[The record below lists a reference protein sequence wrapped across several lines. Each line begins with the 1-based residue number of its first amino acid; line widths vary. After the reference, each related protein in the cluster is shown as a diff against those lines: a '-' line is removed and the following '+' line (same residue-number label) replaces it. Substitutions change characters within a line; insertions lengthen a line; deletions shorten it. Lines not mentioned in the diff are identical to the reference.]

1 MSNLYTLTLGKRVL
15 FVVKV
20 NNKTEGV
27 FTMSKEKEKA
37 VVTAPQSEEEK
48 KAEIKAMVDGLV
60 AKAKVALDEYM
71 KLDQEQIDKITKAMA
86 LAGLSAQM
94 ELAKMAV
101 EETGRGI
108 FEDKVT
114 KNIFSTEY
122 IWHSIKYEK
131 TVGVIEDNEDE
142 SYLEI
147 GEPLGIVAGVTPV
160 TNPTSTTMFK
170 SIICAKTRNPIIFG
184 FHPNAQKCS
193 VRAAEIVRDAAIK
206 AGAPENC
213 IQWIDHP
220 SIDATGFLMNHP
232 DVATIL
238 ATGGPGMVKAA
249 YSAGKPALGVGPGNT
264 PCYIEKSAKLEQAV
278 NDLVLSKSFDNG
290 MICASEQAAI
300 VDAEVYDK
308 FKALMIHN
316 GCYFAKP
323 DEVKKIQ
330 DVVINVEK
338 MAVQP
343 WVVGQ
348 YPWQIAEKAGITIP
362 KSTKVLCV
370 ELGGTNAEEYPLA
383 LEKLSPVLAVVKADD
398 REHALAMCEE
408 MLKHG
413 AGHTAVIHSSDNDL
427 IEQYGEDMRASRVV
441 VNSPASFGAIGD
453 VYNSIA
459 PSLTLGCGSYGKN
472 SVSENVTTKNLINR
486 KKVAKRR
493 LNMQWFKVPEKIYF
507 EPGSV
512 QYLAKMPDIHRVMIV
527 ADPGMV
533 QFHFVEKVLY
543 QLNKNATKP
552 VIEVFSEVEPDPDLT
567 TLKKGVEVMNRFQP
581 DTIIA
586 LGGGSAIDAS
596 KGMWLFYEYPDSDF
610 VGMAQKFLD
619 IRKRVYKFPKMGKKA
634 KLVAIPTTSGTG
646 SEVTSFAV
654 ISDKSKNMKYPL
666 ADYELTPDIAIID
679 PQFVMTLPRTSV
691 AFTGLDV
698 LTHAIEAYV
707 STLANDYT
715 DAMALH
721 AIKLVFKYL
730 PDSYAKADPLA
741 REKMHNASCIAGMA
755 FTNAFLGVNHSL
767 AHKLGGEFH
776 IPHGLANAYLL
787 PHVIEYNGEDTPTKF
802 AAWPKYDHY
811 IAPDRFKEIAVMLG
825 LVSATATNQEGVKA
839 LANAV
844 RDLMGKVNIP
854 LSIQEANKVWP
865 NTAIDATVYENAL
878 EDLAYKAFN
887 DQCTTA
893 NPRLPRIDELKKL
906 YRLAYYGKVE
916 D

>member
-1 MSNLYTLTLGKRVL
+1 MA
-15 FVVKV
+15 
-20 NNKTEGV
+20 
-27 FTMSKEKEKA
+27 KEK
-37 VVTAPQSEEEK
+37 TAPEAEAINNEEMINELVSNAK
-48 KAEIKAMVDGLV
+48 KALE
-60 AKAKVALDEYM
+60 EYM
-71 KLDQEQIDKITKAMA
+71 KLDQAQVDAITEAMA
-86 LAGLSAQM
+86 LAGLSAQG

-122 IWHSIKYEK
+122 IWHSIKHEK
-131 TVGVIEDNEDE
+131 TVGVIDDNVDE

-147 GEPLGIVAGVTPV
+147 AEPVGIVCGVTPT
-160 TNPTSTTMFK
+160 TNPTSTTLFK
-170 SIICAKTRNPIIFG
+170 AIICAKTRNPIIFG
-184 FHPNAQKCS
+184 FHPSAQECS
-193 VRAAEIVRDAAIK
+193 KRAAEIVREAAVK
-206 AGAPENC
+206 AGAPEHC
-213 IQWIDHP
+213 VQWIEHP
-220 SIDATGFLMNHP
+220 SVEATGLLMNHP

-264 PCYIEKSAKLEQAV
+264 PCYIEKSANIKQAV
-278 NDLVLSKSFDNG
+278 HDLILSKSFDNG

-300 VDAEVYDK
+300 VDTEVYDEAVGFMK
-308 FKALMIHN
+308 YH

-323 DEVKKIQ
+323 DEIQKIQ

-348 YPWQIAEKAGITIP
+348 YPWQIAERAGINIP
-362 KSTKVLCV
+362 KETKVLCV
-370 ELGGTNAEEYPLA
+370 ELPGTDAEKYPLA
-383 LEKLSPVLAVVKADD
+383 LEKLSPVLAVVRADSTD
-398 REHALAMCEE
+398 HAFEMCEE

-413 AGHTAVIHSSDNDL
+413 AGHTAVIHSSNENI
-427 IEQYGEDMRASRVV
+427 IERYGETMQASRIV

-453 VYNSIA
+453 VYNSMA

-472 SVSENVTTKNLINR
+472 SVSENVTAKNLVNR

-493 LNMQWFKVPEKIYF
+493 VNMQWFKVPEKIYF

-533 QFHFVEKVLY
+533 TFGYVERVIY
-543 QLNKNATKP
+543 QLHKNACNP
-552 VIEVFSEVEPDPDLT
+552 IIELFSDVEPDPDLT
-567 TLKKGVEVMNRFQP
+567 TVRRGTEAMNSFQP
-581 DTIIA
+581 DVIVA
-586 LGGGSAIDAS
+586 LGGGSAMDAA
-596 KGMWLFYEYPDSDF
+596 KAMWLFYENPDADF
-610 VGMAQKFLD
+610 VGMAQKFMD
-619 IRKRVYKFPKMGKKA
+619 IRKRVYKFPKLGKNA
-634 KLVAIPTTSGTG
+634 KMVAIPTTSGTG

-666 ADYELTPDIAIID
+666 ADYELTPDVAIID
-679 PQFVMTLPRTSV
+679 PDFVYTVPKTST

-707 STLANDYT
+707 SILANDYT
-715 DAMALH
+715 DALALQ

-730 PDSYAKADPLA
+730 PTSYKDADPLS

-787 PHVIEYNGEDTPTKF
+787 PHVIEYNGEATPTKF

-811 IAPDRFKEIAVMLG
+811 IAPERYAEIAKTMGFVPQNA
-825 LVSATATNQEGVKA
+825 SDREGVKA

-844 RDLMGKVNIP
+844 RKLMKDVNIP
-854 LSIQEANKVWP
+854 LSIKEAGEADKRSY
-865 NTAIDATVYENAL
+865 IDPKVYESAL
-878 EDLAYKAFN
+878 ENLAYKAFD

-893 NPRLPRIDELKKL
+893 NPRLPRIDELIKL
-906 YRLAYYGKVE
+906 YHKAYYGE
-916 D
+916 